1 MNNKILTLTMLGI
14 VLSSAA
20 HAHHRTSVYDK
31 TTEEPDFYG
40 GGVDLSYK
48 VIGSKKF
55 YNFQLDLRK
64 DEAVTKDIEN
74 TKTTGLRSYLL
85 YEDGKIVIDESI
97 EFPYFIKSNGNR
109 LPSHSMGKSLVSY
122 VTGHAICEGYIDSVD
137 VKLDDWPTIKNTLYE
152 GQSLIDLLNM
162 TAGDENYTGARFGK
176 KDNRI
181 KINGIIKNVNTV
193 PLYKVMK
200 GATQLHTKRTTS
212 WFSETPIYNYNALVT
227 NTIMNYV
234 IYKTGDDWE
243 PLLHKVFT
251 QHVKVKD
258 EVHFLKI
265 KNKARYSTQSNLPKT
280 GLGTKELG
288 RYSFYA
294 TRYDYLR
301 IAKTMMDDWNNDTCA
316 GKYLKA
322 MYEQRIDKDH
332 KNKDRGWARDNAS
345 RTHYT
350 KSYGGQF
357 HFDLIGL
364 PNQGRDRK
372 ILTMSGF
379 AGQNIHID
387 FDSERIIVINTSDN
401 HINWRGHAHK
411 HLRKSK

>member
-1 MNNKILTLTMLGI
+1 MELRMNKKVLTLTAVCIIGSYVDL
-14 VLSSAA
+14 A
-20 HAHHRTSVYDK
+20 HAHHNPSRYDSQGYK
-31 TTEEPDFYG
+31 
-40 GGVDLSYK
+40 LSYT
-48 VIGSKKF
+48 IAGSKNF
-55 YNFQLDLRK
+55 YNFQSDLRK
-64 DEAVTKDIEN
+64 DQAVTKDIKN
-74 TKTTGLRSYLL
+74 TKTTGLRGYLL
-85 YEDGKIVIDESI
+85 YEDGKIVIDESV
-97 EFPYFIKSNGNR
+97 ELPDFIKRNGNR

-176 KDNRI
+176 SDNRI

-258 EVHFLKI
+258 EVHFLKVTE
-265 KNKARYSTQSNLPKT
+265 RGLYSTQSNLPKT

-322 MYEQRIDKDH
+322 MYKQRIDKQH
-332 KNKDRGWARDNAS
+332 KKSVYGWARDNGY
-345 RTHYT
+345 RTWYS

-357 HFDLIGL
+357 HFDLVGL
-364 PNQGRDRK
+364 TNRK
-372 ILTMSGF
+372 ILSMVGF

-387 FDSERIIVINTSDN
+387 FDAKRIIVINTSDN
-401 HINWRGHAHK
+401 HINWRGYAHK
-411 HLRKSK
+411 HLKKK

>member
-1 MNNKILTLTMLGI
+1 MELRMNKKVLTLTAVCIIGSYVDL
-14 VLSSAA
+14 A
-20 HAHHRTSVYDK
+20 HAHHNPSRYDSQGYK
-31 TTEEPDFYG
+31 
-40 GGVDLSYK
+40 LSYT
-48 VIGSKKF
+48 IAGSKNF
-55 YNFQLDLRK
+55 YNFQSDLRK
-64 DEAVTKDIEN
+64 DQAVTKDIKN
-74 TKTTGLRSYLL
+74 TKTTGLRGYLL
-85 YEDGKIVIDESI
+85 YEDGKIVIDESV
-97 EFPYFIKSNGNR
+97 ELPDFIKRNGNR
-109 LPSHSMGKSLVSY
+109 LPSHSIGKSLVSY

-176 KDNRI
+176 SDNRI

-258 EVHFLKI
+258 EVHFLKVTE
-265 KNKARYSTQSNLPKT
+265 RGLYSTQSNLPKT

-322 MYEQRIDKDH
+322 MYKQRIDKQH
-332 KNKDRGWARDNAS
+332 KKSVYGWARDNGY
-345 RTHYT
+345 RTWYS

-357 HFDLIGL
+357 HFDLVGL
-364 PNQGRDRK
+364 TNRK
-372 ILTMSGF
+372 ILSMVGF

-387 FDSERIIVINTSDN
+387 FDAKRIIVINTSDN
-401 HINWRGHAHK
+401 HINWRGYAYK
-411 HLRKSK
+411 HLKKK

>member
-1 MNNKILTLTMLGI
+1 MNKKVLTLTAVCIIGSYVDL
-14 VLSSAA
+14 A
-20 HAHHRTSVYDK
+20 HAHHNPSRYDSQGYK
-31 TTEEPDFYG
+31 
-40 GGVDLSYK
+40 LSYT
-48 VIGSKKF
+48 IAGSKNF
-55 YNFQLDLRK
+55 YNFQSDLRK
-64 DEAVTKDIEN
+64 DQAVTKDIKN
-74 TKTTGLRSYLL
+74 TKTTGLRGYLL
-85 YEDGKIVIDESI
+85 YEDGKIVIDESV
-97 EFPYFIKSNGNR
+97 ELPDFIKRNGNR

-176 KDNRI
+176 SDNRI

-265 KNKARYSTQSNLPKT
+265 KDKGRYSTQSNLPKT

-322 MYEQRIDKDH
+322 MYKQRIDKQH
-332 KNKDRGWARDNAS
+332 KKRWLGKRQ
-345 RTHYT
+345 R
-350 KSYGGQF
+350 
-357 HFDLIGL
+357 L
-364 PNQGRDRK
+364 
-372 ILTMSGF
+372 
-379 AGQNIHID
+379 
-387 FDSERIIVINTSDN
+387 
-401 HINWRGHAHK
+401 
-411 HLRKSK
+411 

>member
-1 MNNKILTLTMLGI
+1 MMELRMNKKVLTLTAVCIIGSYVDL
-14 VLSSAA
+14 A
-20 HAHHRTSVYDK
+20 HAHHNPSRYDSQGYK
-31 TTEEPDFYG
+31 
-40 GGVDLSYK
+40 LSYT
-48 VIGSKKF
+48 IAGSKNF
-55 YNFQLDLRK
+55 YNFQSDLRK
-64 DEAVTKDIEN
+64 DQAVTKDIKN
-74 TKTTGLRSYLL
+74 TKTTGLRGYLL
-85 YEDGKIVIDESI
+85 YEDGKIVIDESV
-97 EFPYFIKSNGNR
+97 ELPDFIKRNGNR

-322 MYEQRIDKDH
+322 MYKQRIDKQH
-332 KNKDRGWARDNAS
+332 KNSGWARDNGY
-345 RTHYT
+345 RTWYS

-357 HFDLIGL
+357 HFDLVGL
-364 PNQGRDRK
+364 TNRK
-372 ILTMSGF
+372 ILSMVGF

-387 FDSERIIVINTSDN
+387 FDAKRIIVINTSDN
-401 HINWRGHAHK
+401 HINWRGYAHK
-411 HLRKSK
+411 HLKKK

>member
-1 MNNKILTLTMLGI
+1 MELRMNKKVLTLTAVCIIGSYVDL
-14 VLSSAA
+14 A
-20 HAHHRTSVYDK
+20 HAHHNPSRYDSQGYK
-31 TTEEPDFYG
+31 
-40 GGVDLSYK
+40 LSYT
-48 VIGSKKF
+48 IAGSKNF
-55 YNFQLDLRK
+55 YNFQSDLRK
-64 DEAVTKDIEN
+64 DQAVTKDIKN
-74 TKTTGLRSYLL
+74 TKTTGLRGYLL
-85 YEDGKIVIDESI
+85 YEDGKIVIDESV
-97 EFPYFIKSNGNR
+97 ELPDFIKRNGNR

-322 MYEQRIDKDH
+322 MYKQRIDKQH
-332 KNKDRGWARDNAS
+332 KKSVYGWARDNGY
-345 RTHYT
+345 RTWYS

-357 HFDLIGL
+357 HFDLVGL
-364 PNQGRDRK
+364 TNRK
-372 ILTMSGF
+372 ILSMAGL

-387 FDSERIIVINTSDN
+387 FDAKRIIVINTSDN
-401 HINWRGHAHK
+401 HINWRGYAHK
-411 HLRKSK
+411 HLKKK

>member
-162 TAGDENYTGARFGK
+162 TAGDQNYTGHRLYES
-176 KDNRI
+176 DNRI
-181 KINGIIKNVNTV
+181 KINGIKQNVNTI
-193 PLYKVMK
+193 PLKQVM
-200 GATQLHTKRTTS
+200 ASNEMQNSTRAR
-212 WFSETPIYNYNALVT
+212 PIYNYNALTT

-251 QHVKVKD
+251 QHVKVKE

-265 KNKARYSTQSNLPKT
+265 PDKSLIRSNLPNT
-280 GLGTKELG
+280 GVGTKELG

-332 KNKDRGWARDNAS
+332 KNKDRGWARDNAF

>member
-1 MNNKILTLTMLGI
+1 
-14 VLSSAA
+14 
-20 HAHHRTSVYDK
+20 
-31 TTEEPDFYG
+31 
-40 GGVDLSYK
+40 
-48 VIGSKKF
+48 
-55 YNFQLDLRK
+55 
-64 DEAVTKDIEN
+64 
-74 TKTTGLRSYLL
+74 
-85 YEDGKIVIDESI
+85 
-97 EFPYFIKSNGNR
+97 
-109 LPSHSMGKSLVSY
+109 
-122 VTGHAICEGYIDSVD
+122 
-137 VKLDDWPTIKNTLYE
+137 
-152 GQSLIDLLNM
+152 
-162 TAGDENYTGARFGK
+162 
-176 KDNRI
+176 
-181 KINGIIKNVNTV
+181 
-193 PLYKVMK
+193 MK

-258 EVHFLKI
+258 EVHFLKVTE
-265 KNKARYSTQSNLPKT
+265 RGLYSTQSNLPKT

-322 MYEQRIDKDH
+322 MYKQRIDKQH
-332 KNKDRGWARDNAS
+332 KKSGWARDNGY
-345 RTHYT
+345 RTWYS

-357 HFDLIGL
+357 HFDLVGL
-364 PNQGRDRK
+364 TNRK
-372 ILTMSGF
+372 ILSMAGL

-387 FDSERIIVINTSDN
+387 FDAKRIIVINTSDN
-401 HINWRGHAHK
+401 HINWLGYAHN
-411 HLRKSK
+411 HLKKK

>member
-1 MNNKILTLTMLGI
+1 MMELKMNKKVLTLTAVCIIGSYVDL
-14 VLSSAA
+14 A
-20 HAHHRTSVYDK
+20 HAHHNPSQYNKSQTGENR
-31 TTEEPDFYG
+31 
-40 GGVDLSYK
+40 SYT
-48 VIGSKKF
+48 IAGSKNF
-55 YNFQLDLRK
+55 YNFQSDLRK
-64 DEAVTKDIEN
+64 DQAVTKDIKN
-74 TKTTGLRSYLL
+74 TKTTGLRGYLL
-85 YEDGKIVIDESI
+85 YEDGKIVIDESV
-97 EFPYFIKSNGNR
+97 ELPDFIKRNGNR

-162 TAGDENYTGARFGK
+162 TAGDENYTGLRFGK
-176 KDNRI
+176 RDNRI
-181 KINGIIKNVNTV
+181 KINGVIKNVNTV

-258 EVHFLKI
+258 KVHFLKV
-265 KNKARYSTQSNLPKT
+265 KNKARYSTLPKT

-322 MYEQRIDKDH
+322 MYKQRIDKQH
-332 KNKDRGWARDNAS
+332 KNSGWARDNGY
-345 RTHYT
+345 RTWYS

-357 HFDLIGL
+357 HFDLVGL
-364 PNQGRDRK
+364 TNRK
-372 ILTMSGF
+372 ILSMVGF

-387 FDSERIIVINTSDN
+387 FDAKRIIVINTSDN
-401 HINWRGHAHK
+401 HINWRGYAHK
-411 HLRKSK
+411 HLKKK

>member
-1 MNNKILTLTMLGI
+1 MMELRMNKKVLTLTAVCIIGSYVDL
-14 VLSSAA
+14 A
-20 HAHHRTSVYDK
+20 HAHHNPSRYDSQGYK
-31 TTEEPDFYG
+31 
-40 GGVDLSYK
+40 LSYT
-48 VIGSKKF
+48 IAGSKNF
-55 YNFQLDLRK
+55 YNFQSDLRK
-64 DEAVTKDIEN
+64 DQAVTKDIKN
-74 TKTTGLRSYLL
+74 TKTTGLRGYLL
-85 YEDGKIVIDESI
+85 YEDGKIVIDESV
-97 EFPYFIKSNGNR
+97 ELPDFIKRNGNR

-162 TAGDENYTGARFGK
+162 TAGDENYTGARFSK
-176 KDNRI
+176 SDNRI

-258 EVHFLKI
+258 EVHFLKVTE
-265 KNKARYSTQSNLPKT
+265 RGLYSTQSNLPKT

-322 MYEQRIDKDH
+322 MYKQRIDKQH
-332 KNKDRGWARDNAS
+332 KKSVYGWARDNGY
-345 RTHYT
+345 RTWYS

-357 HFDLIGL
+357 HFDLVGL
-364 PNQGRDRK
+364 TNRK
-372 ILTMSGF
+372 ILSMVGF

-387 FDSERIIVINTSDN
+387 FDAKRIIVINTSDN
-401 HINWRGHAHK
+401 HINWRGYAHK
-411 HLRKSK
+411 HLKKK

>member
-1 MNNKILTLTMLGI
+1 MNKKVLTLTAVCIIGSYVDL
-14 VLSSAA
+14 A
-20 HAHHRTSVYDK
+20 HAHHNPSRYDSQGYK
-31 TTEEPDFYG
+31 
-40 GGVDLSYK
+40 LSYT
-48 VIGSKKF
+48 IAGSKNF
-55 YNFQLDLRK
+55 YNFQSDLRK
-64 DEAVTKDIEN
+64 DQAVTKDIKN
-74 TKTTGLRSYLL
+74 TKTTGLRGYLL
-85 YEDGKIVIDESI
+85 YEDGKIVIDESV
-97 EFPYFIKSNGNR
+97 ELPDFIKRNGNR

-176 KDNRI
+176 SDNRI

-322 MYEQRIDKDH
+322 MYKQRIDKQH
-332 KNKDRGWARDNAS
+332 KKSVYGWARDNGY
-345 RTHYT
+345 RTWYS

-357 HFDLIGL
+357 HFDLVGL
-364 PNQGRDRK
+364 TNRK
-372 ILTMSGF
+372 ILSMVGF

-387 FDSERIIVINTSDN
+387 FDAKRIIVINTSDN
-401 HINWRGHAHK
+401 HINWRGYAHK
-411 HLRKSK
+411 HLKKK

>member
-1 MNNKILTLTMLGI
+1 MELRMNKKVLTLTAVCIIGSYVDL
-14 VLSSAA
+14 A
-20 HAHHRTSVYDK
+20 HAHHNPSRYDSQGYK
-31 TTEEPDFYG
+31 
-40 GGVDLSYK
+40 LSYT
-48 VIGSKKF
+48 IAGSKNF
-55 YNFQLDLRK
+55 YNFQSDLRK
-64 DEAVTKDIEN
+64 DQAVTKDIKN
-74 TKTTGLRSYLL
+74 TKTTGLRGYLL
-85 YEDGKIVIDESI
+85 YEDGKIVIDESV
-97 EFPYFIKSNGNR
+97 ELPDFIKRNGNR

-162 TAGDENYTGARFGK
+162 TAGDQNYTGHRLYES
-176 KDNRI
+176 DNRI
-181 KINGIIKNVNTV
+181 KINGIKQNVNTI
-193 PLYKVMK
+193 PLKQVM
-200 GATQLHTKRTTS
+200 ASNEMQNSTRAR
-212 WFSETPIYNYNALVT
+212 PIYNYNALTT

-251 QHVKVKD
+251 QHVKVKE

-265 KNKARYSTQSNLPKT
+265 PDKSLIRSNLPNT
-280 GLGTKELG
+280 GVGTKELG

-322 MYEQRIDKDH
+322 MYKQRIDKQH
-332 KNKDRGWARDNAS
+332 KNSGWARDNGY
-345 RTHYT
+345 RTWYS

-357 HFDLIGL
+357 HFDLVGL
-364 PNQGRDRK
+364 TNRK
-372 ILTMSGF
+372 ILSMVGF

-387 FDSERIIVINTSDN
+387 FDAKRIIVINTSDN
-401 HINWRGHAHK
+401 HINWRGYAHK
-411 HLRKSK
+411 HLKKK

>member
-1 MNNKILTLTMLGI
+1 MELNMNKKVLLLTTVCFIGAYADL
-14 VLSSAA
+14 A
-20 HAHHRTSVYDK
+20 HADHRPSRYDS
-31 TTEEPDFYG
+31 TVDPTNLFYG
-40 GGVDLSYK
+40 NNRIPSYK
-48 VIGSKKF
+48 IIGSKNF
-55 YNFQLDLRK
+55 YNFQSNLRK
-64 DEAVTKDIEN
+64 DKAVTKDIDN
-74 TKTTGLRSYLL
+74 TKKSGLRSYLL

-97 EFPYFIKSNGNR
+97 EFPNIIKKSGNR

-137 VKLDDWPTIKNTLYE
+137 VKLDDWPTIKDTLYE

-162 TAGDENYTGARFGK
+162 TAGDQNYIGVDTHRTK
-176 KDNRI
+176 L
-181 KINGIIKNVNTV
+181 KINGTMKNINMV

-200 GATQLHTKRTTS
+200 DATQLHTERSTPF
-212 WFSETPIYNYNALVT
+212 FSETPIYNYNALVT

-243 PLLHKVFT
+243 PLLHKVFA
-251 QHVKVKD
+251 QHAKVKG

-265 KNKARYSTQSNLPKT
+265 KDGLVFAANQPKT
-280 GLGTKELG
+280 EGTKELG

-301 IAKTMMDDWNNDTCA
+301 IAKTMMDDWNNDTCV

-322 MYEQRIDKDH
+322 MYDQRINKHLRDKPTS
-332 KNKDRGWARDNAS
+332 WATNNNAIH
-345 RTHYT
+345 TWYT

-357 HFDLIGL
+357 HFDLLGL
-364 PNQGRDRK
+364 TNRK
-372 ILTMSGF
+372 ILTMTGA

-387 FDSERIIVINTSDN
+387 FDAKRIIVINASDN
-401 HINWRGHAHK
+401 HVNWRGHAYK
-411 HLRKSK
+411 HLKK

>member
-1 MNNKILTLTMLGI
+1 MNKKVLTLTAVCIIGSYVDL
-14 VLSSAA
+14 A
-20 HAHHRTSVYDK
+20 HAHHNPSRYDSQGYK
-31 TTEEPDFYG
+31 
-40 GGVDLSYK
+40 LSYT
-48 VIGSKKF
+48 IAGSKNF
-55 YNFQLDLRK
+55 YNFQSDLRK
-64 DEAVTKDIEN
+64 DQAVTKDIKN
-74 TKTTGLRSYLL
+74 TKTTGLRGYLL
-85 YEDGKIVIDESI
+85 YEDGKIVIDESV
-97 EFPYFIKSNGNR
+97 ELPDFIKRNGNR

-176 KDNRI
+176 SDNRI

-265 KNKARYSTQSNLPKT
+265 PDKSLIRSNLPNT
-280 GLGTKELG
+280 GVGTKELG

>member
-1 MNNKILTLTMLGI
+1 MNKKVLTLTAVCIIGSYVDL
-14 VLSSAA
+14 A
-20 HAHHRTSVYDK
+20 HAHHNPSRYDSQGYK
-31 TTEEPDFYG
+31 
-40 GGVDLSYK
+40 LSYT
-48 VIGSKKF
+48 IAGSKNF
-55 YNFQLDLRK
+55 YNFQSDLRK
-64 DEAVTKDIEN
+64 DQAVTKDIKN
-74 TKTTGLRSYLL
+74 TKTTGLRGYLL
-85 YEDGKIVIDESI
+85 YEDGKIVIDESV
-97 EFPYFIKSNGNR
+97 ELPDFIKRNGNR

-322 MYEQRIDKDH
+322 MYKQRIDKQH
-332 KNKDRGWARDNAS
+332 KKSVYGWARDNGY
-345 RTHYT
+345 RTWYS

-357 HFDLIGL
+357 HFDLVGL
-364 PNQGRDRK
+364 TNRK
-372 ILTMSGF
+372 ILSMVGF

-387 FDSERIIVINTSDN
+387 FDAKRIIVINTSDN
-401 HINWRGHAHK
+401 HINWRGYAHK
-411 HLRKSK
+411 HLKKK